1 MPIDE
6 LKRLCHGDHKLWY
19 IGETSACCGGGR
31 SCWRYGMLTR
41 LSCIVAEFRGN
52 KAKEEHKSVHHVL
65 VISLILLFLVTLN
78 VGVAS

>member
-1 MPIDE
+1 
-6 LKRLCHGDHKLWY
+6 
-19 IGETSACCGGGR
+19 
-31 SCWRYGMLTR
+31 MLTR